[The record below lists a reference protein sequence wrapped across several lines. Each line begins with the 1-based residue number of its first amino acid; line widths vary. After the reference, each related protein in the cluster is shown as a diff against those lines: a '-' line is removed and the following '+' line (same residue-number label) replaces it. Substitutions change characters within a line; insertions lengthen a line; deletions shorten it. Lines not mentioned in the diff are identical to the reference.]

1 MGIQLPDFVTGK
13 EGGFFSIESRTIC
26 GILEI
31 LLIDLTRGS
40 MCVMEQWFLR
50 QLAGHLDGITR
61 NCSSIL

>member
-1 MGIQLPDFVTGK
+1 MGIQLPDFVTGR
-13 EGGFFSIESRTIC
+13 EGGFFLESRAIC

-31 LLIDLTRGS
+31 LLIDLTCGS

-50 QLAGHLDGITR
+50 QLAGHLDGIAR